1 MKIQYICQL
10 CSQDLKYAKTLRKH
24 INENHKEVDE
34 VEYYLKYLAKDKE
47 ENLCKVCRKPLRTD
61 GKRFSF
67 LGFRRPFHRG
77 CVQTEKYYVIKYG
90 EELGKQKWQEYR
102 KIQGKTNS
110 LEYKKEKYGMTEE
123 EFKEY
128 NKSRAVTL
136 KNLTK
141 KYGEEEGKRRFE
153 IYREKQKYVG
163 SCEEYFIEK
172 FGEELGKQ
180 KWKEVNKS
188 KGVTLENYIKR
199 LGKEKGT
206 EEFNKRIQRKTKFYS
221 KMSSQFFE
229 DLIKRLGR
237 KEHIYF
243 GENEFGKYNPYTGG
257 YVKFDFT
264 DTLNHKIIEFN
275 GDNFHPKEEHDK
287 NFKNVFNK
295 EITSEMAWQRDR
307 QKEIIANEN
316 GFKIYYIWE
325 HEVNENYEIAI
336 QKCLEFLKCDL
347 LK

>member
-153 IYREKQKYVG
+153 IYREKQKTAG
-163 SCEEYFIEK
+163 ITLEYFIKTYGKEI
-172 FGEELGKQ
+172 GEEKYKKML
-180 KWKEVNKS
+180 NKKTFNHKHYSEIS
-188 KGVTLENYIKR
+188 KKLFDSLKIKDA
-199 LGKEKGT
+199 L
-206 EEFNKRIQRKTKFYS
+206 YA
-221 KMSSQFFE
+221 
-229 DLIKRLGR
+229 
-237 KEHIYF
+237 
-243 GENEFGKYNPYTGG
+243 ENEYFLIDDNGKFFKYDYTIL
-257 YVKFDFT
+257 KRK
-264 DTLNHKIIEFN
+264 KIIEFQ
-275 GDNFHPKEEHDK
+275 GEHFHPKSIDDK
-287 NFKNVFNK
+287 NFKSIFKNDISTE
-295 EITSEMAWQRDR
+295 EIFKRD
-307 QKEIIANEN
+307 QTKKILAEKN
-316 GFKIYYIWE
+316 GFKVLYIWE
-325 HEVNENYEIAI
+325 YEYKNDEEKTIK
-336 QKCLEFLKCDL
+336 KCLEFLNEIC
-347 LK
+347 